1 MATDDNKTA
10 TDPVE
15 IKSPVA
21 TPVDESKATLVE
33 AKTPVDES
41 KATLVEAKTPV
52 DERKPIIVEAKIPA
66 NDSKTS
72 TEETKKPVDAPKM
85 SINDTLLRQ
94 KLLENGLIQEKSLLA
109 IEKKAAQEKVTLSEI
124 IFKQEIIPDDKLG
137 AVMAEIYAVPYVKL
151 AEKTIAEPLLR
162 MVPHTLAASQ
172 HVIPFQH
179 TGSSLKVAMNNPCNW
194 ELISSLGKKTGLE
207 IEPYY
212 ATKKDIKL
220 SLKAYNKDVNE
231 KFNKLLKGVLAD
243 PTKIESLK
251 DSAKIVDTIILF
263 AFQNNASDI
272 HIEPRQDTIIVRYRI
287 DGLLQQ
293 ITELPISILD
303 LLTTRIKVLANL
315 RTDEH
320 KSAQDG
326 RFKIELENNEI
337 TLRVSILPTY
347 DGEKTV
353 LRLLTSTN
361 QALDLESLGY
371 SGQNLNAIRRNIL
384 KTHGIIL
391 MTGPTGSGKTTTL
404 YSILKLLNS
413 PEVNIS
419 TIEDPIEYRLEG
431 INQIQVN
438 PKSNLT
444 FAMGLRSLLRQ
455 DPDIVMVGEIRD
467 EETAGIAIN
476 AALTGHLV
484 LATLH
489 TNDASST
496 LPRMLEMGVEAFLLG
511 ATIQLVV
518 AQRLVRMICPKCKKE
533 HKITAEE
540 IKGLGNKYNIKK
552 DFTKIIERI
561 TNQPITDASI
571 FTFYKG
577 EGCDACVNS
586 GYKGRTSICEVI
598 EVSNDIKQILLRNG
612 NANDIDDQAQKEG
625 MVTMFVDGIQK
636 VLKGDT
642 TIDEVLRVMR
652 S

>member
-1 MATDDNKTA
+1 MPIDNELLAGKLLKEG
-10 TDPVE
+10 VLRGKS
-15 IKSPVA
+15 IKPLM
-21 TPVDESKATLVE
+21 KK
-33 AKTPVDES
+33 AKTE
-41 KATLVEAKTPV
+41 
-52 DERKPIIVEAKIPA
+52 KIPL
-66 NDSKTS
+66 
-72 TEETKKPVDAPKM
+72 EEV
-85 SINDTLLRQ
+85 L
-94 KLLENGLIQEKSLLA
+94 
-109 IEKKAAQEKVTLSEI
+109 
-124 IFKQEIIPDDKLG
+124 FKQELIPDDKLG
-137 AVMAEIYAVPYVKL
+137 EIIAGIYGVPYVKL
-151 AEKTIAEPLLR
+151 SDKTIAEPLLR
-162 MVPHTLAASQ
+162 IVPYTLASNQ
-172 HVIPFQH
+172 YVIPFEQ
-179 TGSSLKVAMNNPCNW
+179 TGNKIKVAINNPENY
-194 ELISSLGKKTGLE
+194 ELISSLEKKTGFE
-207 IEPYY
+207 IEKYY
-212 ATKKDIKL
+212 ATKKEIKL

-231 KFNKLLKGVLAD
+231 KFTKLLKSVLKD
-243 PTKIESLK
+243 PSKIESLK

-263 AFQNNASDI
+263 AFQNSASDI
-272 HIEPRQDTIIVRYRI
+272 HIEPRKDTIIVRYRI
-287 DGLLQQ
+287 DGILQT
-293 ITELPISILD
+293 IAELPIQILD

-320 KSAQDG
+320 RSAQDG

-361 QALDLESLGY
+361 QELDLGALGYADESLKT
-371 SGQNLNAIRRNIL
+371 IKRNIL

-438 PKSNLT
+438 PKTNLT
-444 FAMGLRSLLRQ
+444 FADGLRSLLRQ

-496 LPRMLEMGVEAFLLG
+496 LPRMLEIGIEAFLLG
-511 ATIQLVV
+511 ATIQMVI
-518 AQRLVRMICPKCKKE
+518 AQRLIRTICSKCKKE
-533 HKITAEE
+533 YKITGEE
-540 IKGLGNKYNIKK
+540 IKNLGEKFNIRK
-552 DFTKIIERI
+552 DFGKIIEQI
-561 TNQPITDASI
+561 TGKPMANDSV

-577 EGCDACVNS
+577 EGCNS
-586 GYKGRTSICEVI
+586 CSGEGYKGRSAICEII
-598 EVSNDIKQILLRNG
+598 EVSEEIKKILLKNG
-612 NANDIDDQAQKEG
+612 NAKDIDEQAQKEG
-625 MVTMFVDGIQK
+625 MVPMFVDGMKK
-636 VLKGDT
+636 VLNGAT
-642 TIDEVLRVMR
+642 TIEEILRVMR